1 MTKKVNPTE
10 ARQGRRGTNVLVILV
25 VALLLALLV
34 WFGVGL
40 FGTAIEPA
48 SEDQIGGDPMEQ
60 SGEET
65 PEATQPEPD
74 AAPAG
79 PAPQ

>member
-1 MTKKVNPTE
+1 MTKKVKPTE
-10 ARQGRRGTNVLVILV
+10 ARQGRRGTQVLIILIV
-25 VALLLALLV
+25 GLLLALLV

-40 FGTAIEPA
+40 YGTAIEPDTQ
-48 SEDQIGGDPMEQ
+48 DQIGGDPVEQ

-65 PEATQPEPD
+65 PAVTEPEPD

-79 PAPQ
+79 PAPD

>member
-1 MTKKVNPTE
+1 MTKDLKPAE
-10 ARQGRRGTNVLVILV
+10 ARQGRRGTPVLVVLIV
-25 VALLLALLV
+25 GLLLAALV
-34 WFGVGL
+34 WFGLGIY
-40 FGTAIEPA
+40 GTAIEPA

-65 PEATQPEPD
+65 PAATQPDPY
-74 AAPAG
+74 AT

>member
-1 MTKKVNPTE
+1 M
-10 ARQGRRGTNVLVILV
+10 LVILV
-25 VALLLALLV
+25 VGLLLAGLV
-34 WFGVGL
+34 WFGLGI
-40 FGTAIEPA
+40 FGSAIEPA

-65 PEATQPEPD
+65 PGATQAEPD
-74 AAPAG
+74 PYAT